1 MYCKLVYTFYL
12 RSFHLWSKLG
22 KHKRIFSQ
30 YIPCSMSRCS
40 GRGLWRKDSD
50 LKEMCRKNHHLTLSS
65 LLTIRQYVG
74 RYLAYP
80 SKFSRG
86 NSHLSVVITAS
97 VNQPILHAS
106 LVCVSSPAGRG
117 GGGEALTK
125 ILYREAPPQ
134 SPTPYRFIYHFSR
147 YPFCIPSIDK
157 WYPFYIRCLELYN
170 PFNCCKCTV
179 F

>member
-86 NSHLSVVITAS
+86 NSHLPVVITAS

-117 GGGEALTK
+117 GGGGTHQNF
-125 ILYREAPPQ
+125 IPGGSAPKSNPL
-134 SPTPYRFIYHFSR
+134 
-147 YPFCIPSIDK
+147 
-157 WYPFYIRCLELYN
+157 PFYIPFFKVPLLYTFYWQVVSLLHTLFRTLQ
-170 PFNCCKCTV
+170 PF
-179 F
+179 

>member
-1 MYCKLVYTFYL
+1 
-12 RSFHLWSKLG
+12 
-22 KHKRIFSQ
+22 
-30 YIPCSMSRCS
+30 MSRCS

-86 NSHLSVVITAS
+86 NSHLNVVITAS

-117 GGGEALTK
+117 GGRHSPKFYTGRLRPKVQPLTV
-125 ILYREAPPQ
+125 LYTIFQ
-134 SPTPYRFIYHFSR
+134 GTPFVYLLLTSAI
-147 YPFCIPSIDK
+147 PFT
-157 WYPFYIRCLELYN
+157 Y
-170 PFNCCKCTV
+170 V
-179 F
+179 V